1 MRKLVILGS
10 TGSIGVNAL
19 NVVRHLKDKFN
30 VIGLSAYSNVRLLK
44 EQINEFKPE
53 FVCVGDEKR
62 AEELH
67 RYCGKKVKIFYGNEG
82 LKALASLK
90 PADIVLIAVVGAAGL
105 YPLISAI
112 ESGKRIAL
120 ANKESLVIAGDV
132 ITKLFKKHTSA
143 EIIPV
148 DSEHSAIFQCIKNE
162 SHRDI
167 SRLFITGSGGPFF
180 RKKISPDKIT
190 PVQALAH
197 PSWSMGKKIT
207 IDSATMMN
215 KGFEVIEAHHL
226 FGIPFDRIK
235 LVIHPQSIVHSM
247 VEFCDGSVLGLLSV
261 PDMRLAIQYGLT
273 YPERYPTKI
282 KLLDL
287 TKINKLE
294 FYQPDYKKFP
304 CLQLALE
311 SARIGGT
318 MPAVLNAVNEVA
330 VHNFLKNKI
339 KFSIIPKVI
348 EKIMKTHKVIK
359 NPVPGE
365 IFEIDTWAR
374 RKAEELVC

>member
-1 MRKLVILGS
+1 
-10 TGSIGVNAL
+10 
-19 NVVRHLKDKFN
+19 
-30 VIGLSAYSNVRLLK
+30 
-44 EQINEFKPE
+44 
-53 FVCVGDEKR
+53 
-62 AEELH
+62 
-67 RYCGKKVKIFYGNEG
+67 
-82 LKALASLK
+82 
-90 PADIVLIAVVGAAGL
+90 
-105 YPLISAI
+105 
-112 ESGKRIAL
+112 
-120 ANKESLVIAGDV
+120 
-132 ITKLFKKHTSA
+132 
-143 EIIPV
+143 
-148 DSEHSAIFQCIKNE
+148 
-162 SHRDI
+162 
-167 SRLFITGSGGPFF
+167 
-180 RKKISPDKIT
+180 
-190 PVQALAH
+190 
-197 PSWSMGKKIT
+197 
-207 IDSATMMN
+207 
-215 KGFEVIEAHHL
+215 
-226 FGIPFDRIK
+226 
-235 LVIHPQSIVHSM
+235 
-247 VEFCDGSVLGLLSV
+247 
-261 PDMRLAIQYGLT
+261 MRLAIQYGLT

-311 SARIGGT
+311 AARIGGT